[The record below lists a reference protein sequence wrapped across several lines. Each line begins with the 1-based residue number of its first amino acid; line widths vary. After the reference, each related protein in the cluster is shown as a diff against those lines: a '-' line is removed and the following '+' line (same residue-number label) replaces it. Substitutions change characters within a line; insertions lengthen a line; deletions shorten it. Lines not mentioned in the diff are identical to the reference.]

1 MTTREESPIQA
12 RLENV
17 RLTYDGGASWPL
29 NGVTLTVRRGE
40 RVCVLGPNG
49 AGKTTL
55 AQVLAGLEAPDEGR
69 VELDGRLC
77 CDAGELN
84 EDAYRAARHATGLVF
99 QNPEDQI
106 VTSVVADDVAFGPEN
121 LGLART
127 EIERRVDEEVARVAL
142 GDYAQ
147 ADPAR
152 LSGGQM
158 QRVAIAGALAMHPC
172 MLVLDEPGAMLDVRG
187 RRGIMRVLGL
197 LQETGTTIVHVTHFM
212 EEALAADR
220 VLVLVGGE
228 AVLEGSPQEV
238 FDHARELKEWGLDL
252 PTVTFTSLELG
263 LRPCSTVGELASE
276 LAAHPACAAALST
289 APRQRVAYEPPAEI
303 LPEAAELKGS
313 ALELAHVSFSYE
325 GKQVLTDI
333 SLTVGAGEVVS
344 LVGRTGSGKSTI
356 ARLACALT
364 APAQGTVEVC
374 GIPTTERKRRR
385 EIRGRVGYV
394 MQHPER
400 QLFAETIRED
410 IAYGPRNLGVCE
422 DEVQR
427 RVEALLTYL
436 GLEGKGDVS
445 PFELSGGQQRMVALA
460 GVLAMKPSVLVL
472 DEPVSGFD
480 SASAR
485 RLRRLIRGLNA
496 QGVAILM
503 ISHSMEDVAKLSDRV
518 IVLDQGNIAL
528 TGTPAE
534 VFSQAEKLN
543 ELGLGIPAP
552 LKISCGL
559 EEAGAV
565 PAGSLGSPLTVTEL
579 LAGLRSIGGDAAC

>member
-1 MTTREESPIQA
+1 MTTEDSPIQA

-29 NGVTLTVRRGE
+29 DGVTLSVRHGE
-40 RVCVLGPNG
+40 RVCILGPNG

-69 VELDGRLC
+69 VELAGRLC
-77 CDAGELN
+77 CDGGKLDA
-84 EDAYRAARHATGLVF
+84 DAYRAARHATGLVF

-127 EIERRVDEEVARVAL
+127 EIERRVDEEIARVAL
-142 GDYAQ
+142 GAYAQ

-158 QRVAIAGALAMHPC
+158 QRVAIAGALAMHPST
-172 MLVLDEPGAMLDVRG
+172 LVLDEPGAMLDVRG

-197 LQETGTTIVHVTHFM
+197 LQEAGTTIVHVTHFM

-220 VLVLVGGE
+220 VLVLVSGKV
-228 AVLEGSPQEV
+228 ALEGSPQDV
-238 FDHARELKEWGLDL
+238 FAHARELQEWGLDL
-252 PTVTFTSLELG
+252 PTVTFASLELG
-263 LRPCSTVGELASE
+263 LRPCGTVDELASE
-276 LAAHPACAAALST
+276 LAAHPVCAAALSA
-289 APRQRVAYEPPAEI
+289 APHQRVAYEPPAEI
-303 LPEAAELKGS
+303 LPEATELKGP
-313 ALELAHVSFSYE
+313 ALRLNHVSFSYE
-325 GKQVLTDI
+325 GKQALTDI

-356 ARLACALT
+356 ARLACALA
-364 APAQGTVEVC
+364 APASGTVEVC
-374 GIPTTERKRRR
+374 GIPTTDRKRRR

-410 IAYGPRNLGVCE
+410 IAYGPRNLGVGE

-460 GVLAMKPSVLVL
+460 GVLAMKPSMLVL

-485 RLRRLIRGLNA
+485 RLRRLIRGLHA

-503 ISHSMEDVAKLSDRV
+503 ISHSMEDVAKLSDRIV
-518 IVLDQGNIAL
+518 VLDQGNVAL
-528 TGTPAE
+528 TGAPAE
-534 VFSQAEKLN
+534 VFSQAERLH

-552 LKISCGL
+552 LKIARGL

-565 PAGSLGSPLTVTEL
+565 PEGSLGSPLTVTEL
-579 LAGLRSIGGDAAC
+579 LANLRSIGGDAAC

>member
-17 RLTYDGGASWPL
+17 RLTYDGGAFWPL
-29 NGVTLTVRRGE
+29 NGVTLSVRRGE

-69 VELDGRLC
+69 VELAGRLC

-127 EIERRVDEEVARVAL
+127 EIERRVDEEIARVAL

-158 QRVAIAGALAMHPC
+158 QRVAIAGALAMHPG

-197 LQETGTTIVHVTHFM
+197 LQEAGTTIVHVTHFM

-228 AVLEGSPQEV
+228 VALEGSPQEV
-238 FDHARELKEWGLDL
+238 FAHARELKEWGLDL
-252 PTVTFTSLELG
+252 PTVTFVSLELG
-263 LRPCSTVGELASE
+263 LRPCSTVDELASE
-276 LAAHPACAAALST
+276 LADHPTCAAALST

-303 LPEAAELKGS
+303 LPEAAELKGP

-325 GKQVLTDI
+325 GKPALADI

-356 ARLACALT
+356 ARLACALAT
-364 APAQGTVEVC
+364 PAQGTVEVC
-374 GIPTTERKRRR
+374 GIPTKDRRRRR

-410 IAYGPRNLGVCE
+410 IAYGPRNLDVGE

-427 RVEALLTYL
+427 RVEALLAYL
-436 GLEGKGDVS
+436 GLEGRGDVS

-496 QGVAILM
+496 QGVAVLM

-518 IVLDQGNIAL
+518 VVLDQGNVAL

-534 VFSQAEKLN
+534 VFSQAEKLH

-552 LKISCGL
+552 LKIARGL